1 MSFDFY
7 FFIFRLSNV
16 LFVNI
21 KSLFALPS
29 SLSNIFLIATTAD
42 NYIYK
47 VGSFATKIRFQNKLL
62 VSNFKLT
69 DFTLDY
75 IIATKA
81 TFSTIYFLKVSSF
94 VDNLA
99 NTRLGSLRIF
109 PLLSE
114 THLDY

>member
-1 MSFDFY
+1 MSLD
-7 FFIFRLSNV
+7 FFIFRLSDV
-16 LFVNI
+16 L
-21 KSLFALPS
+21 SLNTESFFRLAS
-29 SLSNIFLIATTAD
+29 GLSNIFLIATTAN

-99 NTRLGSLRIF
+99 NTRFGSLRIF